1 MTAIRGYVPATDQPG
16 LGVHSLDH
24 FVLAVPDLAPAQRFY
39 SDFGL
44 DVDAAGDA
52 LGLKTAGHDQRW
64 GVVVEGKR
72 KKLHHLSFGCYS
84 DDLPYLQERAEANG
98 VALVDPPKGFE
109 SNGFWFQDPAG
120 LLIEIKVAAKVSPAH
135 KTPGTW
141 SSSPEGVAGAPV
153 RAKAPIVRPRRLSHV
168 LVFTPD
174 VDRSLAFYSNIV
186 GLRLSDRSDRV
197 AFMHAIHG
205 SDHHILAFAQSSGPG
220 LHHCSW
226 DMSGIDDIGL
236 GAMHM
241 AGKGYSEGWG
251 LGRHVLGSNY
261 FHYVRDPWGSY
272 AEYSCDIDYIPAEQ
286 NWQAGSHPPEEL
298 LLPVGPRAAGRLRAQ
313 RRAITVSHGRKRRVA
328 LAPEL
333 EPAPAPAAVYSPP
346 PCGEGL
352 GVGVVVI
359 RAEKV
364 RGRHCHESGQSDHA
378 RRCCTRCVRQL
389 LPPPPTP
396 PHNGRAIAY
405 DRACPRG
412 RRRPTPRV

>member
-1 MTAIRGYVPATDQPG
+1 MTAIRGYVPATDRPA

-44 DVDAAGDA
+44 DVQAAGDA
-52 LGLKTAGHDQRW
+52 LGLKTAGHDQHW
-64 GVVVEGKR
+64 GMVVEGKR

-98 VALVDPPKGFE
+98 IALVDPPKGFE

-197 AFMHAIHG
+197 AFMHAIQG

-236 GAMHM
+236 GAMLM

-272 AEYSCDIDYIPAEQ
+272 AEYSCDTTSSRP
-286 NWQAGSHPPEEL
+286 SKT
-298 LLPVGPRAAGRLRAQ
+298 GR
-313 RRAITVSHGRKRRVA
+313 
-328 LAPEL
+328 
-333 EPAPAPAAVYSPP
+333 PAAIRPKTPST
-346 PCGEGL
+346 CG
-352 GVGVVVI
+352 
-359 RAEKV
+359 AP
-364 RGRHCHESGQSDHA
+364 S
-378 RRCCTRCVRQL
+378 
-389 LPPPPTP
+389 
-396 PHNGRAIAY
+396 
-405 DRACPRG
+405 
-412 RRRPTPRV
+412 RRPTSRSTTSSSRDRRIGICASCNGGLFPTPCGTTRG